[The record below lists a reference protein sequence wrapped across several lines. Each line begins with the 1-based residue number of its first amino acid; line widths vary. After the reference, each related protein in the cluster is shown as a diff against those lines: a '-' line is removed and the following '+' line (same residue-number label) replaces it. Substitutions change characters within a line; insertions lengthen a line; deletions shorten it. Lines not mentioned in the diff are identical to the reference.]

1 MHGGEDVEDLVK
13 FKEESSTI
21 LESGKFPVHKWESN
35 VAALESE
42 GVPNPTKFM
51 GHKWD
56 KHEETLEDTV
66 PSY

>member
-1 MHGGEDVEDLVK
+1 MVGKDVEDLVK

-21 LESGKFPVHKWESN
+21 IGSGKFPVHKWESN

-42 GVPNPTKFM
+42 GMTNPTKFM

-56 KHEETLEDTV
+56 KH
-66 PSY
+66 